1 MGDLG
6 IRMDHIKVT
15 YDTQD
20 VFSFDHLTAYKDE
33 KIAIVGENGV
43 AKSTLLKLIYGVL
56 TPSQGSIERHVHF
69 NYMSQLAMDNS
80 VSRIDDLD
88 FKMLSELNV
97 PENEWHQLSGG
108 EKRKLTLTHT
118 LSSYSEGL
126 LLDEPTTHMD
136 AEGIQ
141 QLIDYLKYYYGLL
154 IFVSHDRDF
163 INALAT
169 KIWEINDHTI
179 EVFSG
184 NYDAYVEQKEE
195 QIAYIEHEND
205 KKRKEKERL
214 MAALEDKQKKA
225 EKVGEASPKSK
236 KKNIKPNRLAA
247 SKQKDTVQKSMFK
260 NMKNI
265 EQRIKNIGE
274 ETALQD
280 ERHIDFPTIK
290 SLEMHNNFPIMGEDI
305 YLKLGNKT
313 LFDGVR
319 FQVPKGERLA
329 IVGDN
334 GVGKTSLL
342 NYIVNEQEGITISQ
356 NAKIKVYNQMD
367 YIPKNDQNVLAYLGK
382 NTYYHTELIRNIL
395 INLGFDERTLNHKKM
410 NELSGGESTKISI
423 AKLLVEPSNILI
435 LDEPT
440 NFIDV
445 HTIEALERLLKS
457 YKGTVIFTSHD
468 QKFIAQVATQVW
480 RIEDGKIKY

>member
-1 MGDLG
+1 MSDLA
-6 IRMDHIKVT
+6 IRMNHIKVT

-20 VFSFDHLTAYKDE
+20 IFTFENLTAYKDE
-33 KIAIVGENGV
+33 RIAIVGENGV
-43 AKSTLLKLIYGVL
+43 GKSTLLRLIYG
-56 TPSQGSIERHVHF
+56 TIMPSQGSIERHVRF
-69 NYMSQLAMDNS
+69 NYMSQLEMNNS
-80 VSRIDDLD
+80 VSHHDALD

-169 KIWEINDHTI
+169 KVWEINNHKV

-184 NYDAYVEQKEE
+184 NYDMYLEQKEE
-195 QIAYIEHEND
+195 QLAYIEREND

-214 MAALEDKQKKA
+214 MVALENKQKKA
-225 EKVGEASPKSK
+225 EKVGKASAKSK

-247 SKQKDTVQKSMFK
+247 SKQKDTVQKNMFK
-260 NMKNI
+260 NVKNI
-265 EQRIKNIGE
+265 QQRIDNIGE
-274 ETALQD
+274 ETLLQE
-280 ERHIDFPTIK
+280 ERQIDFPTIK
-290 SLEMHNNFPIMGEDI
+290 SLEMHKNFPIMGRDI
-305 YLKLGNKT
+305 YLKRGDKT
-313 LFDGVR
+313 LLDGVS
-319 FQVPKGERLA
+319 FQISKGERLA

-342 NYIVNEQEGITISQ
+342 QYIVDEQEGITISQ

-367 YIPKNDQNVLAYLGK
+367 YMPTSNQNVLEYLGE

-410 NELSGGESTKISI
+410 DELSGGEATKLSI
-423 AKLLVEPSNILI
+423 ARLLVAPSNILI

-440 NFIDV
+440 NFLDV
-445 HTIEALERLLKS
+445 YTIEALERLLKS

-468 QKFIAQVATQVW
+468 QTFIKHVATKVW
-480 RIEDGKIKY
+480 RIEEHQIKY